1 VSQEL
6 NGKPGSQLQ
15 CLADPLYNR
24 QVARSSRP
32 RLKLVNLEDGMP
44 TVPAALSRLNDL
56 VRGARAEG
64 WAVLKIIHGYGS
76 SGTGGAL
83 RQSLQAALSQKASTG
98 EIRAWIAGEDWRVSN
113 QVAWNLI
120 NALPEL
126 RNDADLGRNNRGV
139 SIILL

>member
-1 VSQEL
+1 M
-6 NGKPGSQLQ
+6 
-15 CLADPLYNR
+15 
-24 QVARSSRP
+24 ARSRQ

-56 VRGARAEG
+56 LRGARAEG
-64 WAVLKIIHGYGS
+64 WAVMKIIHGYGS
-76 SGTGGAL
+76 SGAGGAL

-113 QVAWNLI
+113 QDAWDII

-126 RNDADLGRNNRGV
+126 RNDADLGRNNRGI